1 MLRRLLWGR
10 PRRRAGLS
18 LALLFFG
25 AFSCFGATATI
36 VLGAPA
42 SWFRAREVAA
52 LPQPQPAELP
62 GLAPGTAMLVQA
74 QLPPDAPTSTPHGL
88 ALFAVEERTRR
99 APTRQTGEERSP
111 NSGSGSWERVT
122 PPPATVAL
130 QLSNA
135 EMLDV
140 QLSPDISLLNGQEIA
155 GETTPQAD
163 GSERQR
169 RYVGYL
175 PGRTLTLEGTWE
187 GDNRF
192 TAQVSYAGTP
202 ADYVEYRANQPG
214 MMLLY
219 GVLCCLVSLVLLGV
233 GGVLR
238 LAGR

>member
-18 LALLFFG
+18 LALLVFG
-25 AFSCFGATATI
+25 AFSCFGATAII

-52 LPQPQPAELP
+52 LPQPQPAELAR
-62 GLAPGTAMLVQA
+62 LAPGTAMLVQA
-74 QLPPDAPTSTPHGL
+74 QLPPDAPTSAPHSL

-99 APTRQTGEERSP
+99 APTRQTGEERSS
-111 NSGSGSWERVT
+111 NNGSGTWERVT

-140 QLSPDISLLNGQEIA
+140 QLSPDISLLNGQEIS

-175 PGRTLTLEGTWE
+175 PGRALTLEGTWE

-214 MMLLY
+214 LMLLY